1 MNKFKLLDEL
11 QHHKKIVAELE
22 KELQEIEEKDNASSS
37 AQPVKKKLVIKFWK
51 AEKALVMQI
60 LEQEGLPEMKEK
72 GSVRIVVDPSIRRND
87 IYLRGK
93 LRAGNFNIDR
103 LYFGGNFE
111 RDQYLEKITK
121 AITDE
126 LFTETSELK
135 VGEMCEVR
143 DFEYEDW
150 QTRKLLAILPKNYI
164 MRFIVDTD
172 EVKDDWVD
180 FRQARPLAKR
190 TEPKVET
197 NGEVITYTWE
207 E

>member
-1 MNKFKLLDEL
+1 M
-11 QHHKKIVAELE
+11 
-22 KELQEIEEKDNASSS
+22 
-37 AQPVKKKLVIKFWK
+37 KKKLKIKFWK
-51 AEKALVMQI
+51 AEKALAMQVV
-60 LEQEGLPEMKEK
+60 EQEGLPKEK
-72 GSVRIVVDPSIRRND
+72 NDGAVRINCSAFITDTYVSLRCSPRYDYD
-87 IYLRGK
+87 ITMKTFDSNSDRDEH
-93 LRAGNFNIDR
+93 IDKTT
-103 LYFGGNFE
+103 
-111 RDQYLEKITK
+111 Q

-126 LFTETSELK
+126 LFTGTGELK

-164 MRFIVDTD
+164 IRFIVKMDD
-172 EVKDDWVD
+172 VKDDWVD

-197 NGEVITYTWE
+197 NGEIITYTWE